1 MAEAKQN
8 FPQIPSTV
16 WWGLREKFKK
26 TVPSKVN
33 DKYLVAQLNVQA
45 TAAQQY
51 LRELKKVGLLDEE
64 GKPTEAAKR
73 WRFDD
78 TYREAADEILHT
90 AYPNDLIEL
99 APPGDND
106 RQKAVRW
113 LMQAADLGE
122 GAARNKAAT
131 YFMIG
136 SNEPPS
142 DAVASKSTR
151 SAPRAAAQKKEASP
165 RKSPTPLESKKSSSE
180 PPHNPGSGSADA
192 AMPLNVNVQIHIS
205 ADATADQ
212 IEAIFANMKKYLR

>member
-1 MAEAKQN
+1 VSDN
-8 FPQIPSTV
+8 
-16 WWGLREKFKK
+16 
-26 TVPSKVN
+26 
-33 DKYLVAQLNVQA
+33 YLIAQLNVQA

-142 DAVASKSTR
+142 DAVASKNTR

-165 RKSPTPLESKKSSSE
+165 RKSPTLLESKKSSAE
-180 PPHNPGSGSADA
+180 PPHNPGGGSADA

-205 ADATADQ
+205 ADATTDQ